1 METIASFNESALAF
15 EDAVELA
22 LPYLYLF
29 LALAILAG
37 NFAIKS
43 FFDACG
49 LDLYGR
55 TLCGIALAVCGL
67 TLLTGLSTCH
77 ATTAVIALL
86 IFLAGMALRSGA
98 RQIAAINIGAAA
110 ALAPVVL
117 VP

>member
-1 METIASFNESALAF
+1 MAF
-15 EDAVELA
+15 EDAVELV

-29 LALAILAG
+29 MALTILAG
-37 NFAIKS
+37 NFAVKS

-55 TLCGIALAVCGL
+55 TLCGIAFAVCGL

-86 IFLAGMALRSGA
+86 IFLAGMALRGGA

-110 ALAPVVL
+110 ALTPVVI